1 MTSAALSKQA
11 LRERI
16 LDRRDLVSLALREKY
31 ALQQRDHALEG
42 LSFKGIIAG
51 YRPVRR
57 EADPAPLLR
66 ELAERGHTLALP
78 CVLENQRLVFRQWQ
92 FGDPLREGAWKIEE
106 PLKQAPQVTPDVVLL
121 PVVAFDPQGQ
131 RLGYGG
137 GYYDRLLA
145 DPVYER
151 ARRVGYAYE
160 FQKVERLPSEAH
172 DATLDYVVTEAA
184 LYRFLD

>member
-1 MTSAALSKQA
+1 MTPAPSTKQA

-16 LDRRDLVSLALREKY
+16 LARRDLVSLALREKN
-31 ALQQRDHALEG
+31 ALQQRDFALEG
-42 LSFKGIIAG
+42 LNFKGVIAG

-57 EADPAPLLR
+57 EADPTPLLR
-66 ELAERGHTLALP
+66 ELAERGLMLALP
-78 CVLENQRLVFRQWQ
+78 CVMEDRRLIFRQWQ

-106 PLKQAPQVTPDVVLL
+106 PLKQAPVVKPDMILL
-121 PVVAFDPQGQ
+121 PLVAFDPQGQ

-145 DPVYER
+145 DPAYER
-151 ARRVGYAYE
+151 ARRVGYGYE

-172 DATLDYVVTEAA
+172 DARLDYVVTEAA